1 MVTINKEFALGANEG
16 SSQKTQNLYII
27 LHEVGVDNSSARNN
41 AAYFKNN
48 WSTAETYSTFVVGA
62 DGIYQVGEPGY
73 VAWAALNA
81 NHYAPVQIEFE
92 RTNDADRFKKGYA
105 NYIALARE
113 MADKYGI
120 PKTLDAGSAGTP
132 GIKSHLWVTNNYGG
146 DHVDPYGYLA
156 SHGISK
162 SQLASDLANG
172 CSAST
177 PTQSVTPTPSKPTP
191 KVNVTYS
198 LRNLNGGWNGNITN
212 FNNSNSNGFAGIP
225 NGRHDLLT
233 VSVNHGSV
241 KYRAHTVGH
250 GWNGWITGS
259 NKNDT
264 VNGCAGLA
272 GVPIDGI
279 QVVYITPNGEGY
291 QQAYYRSQT
300 TQRAGWLAVACDD
313 GNTYKDLDDFAGMIG
328 EPLDRLQIGIADH
341 NPF

>member
-1 MVTINKEFALGANEG
+1 MVTINKQFALGANEG

-48 WSTAETYSTFVVGA
+48 WSTAEAYSTYVVGA

-81 NHYAPVQIEFE
+81 NPYAPVQIEFE
-92 RTNDADRFKKGYA
+92 RTNDANRFKKGYA

-113 MADKYGI
+113 MATKYGI
-120 PKTLDAGSAGTP
+120 PKTLDTGGAGTP

-162 SQLASDLANG
+162 SQLAKDLANG
-172 CSAST
+172 GT
-177 PTQSVTPTPSKPTP
+177 SKPTVALGHSNP
-191 KVNVTYS
+191 KPVGPHPTDVTYS
-198 LRNLNGGWNGNITN
+198 LRSLNGGWIDNVTN
-212 FNNSNSNGFAGIP
+212 FGSGNNGYAGIP
-225 NGRHDLLT
+225 NQQHDYLT

-241 KYRAHTVGH
+241 KYRVKTAQD
-250 GWNGWITGS
+250 GWLGWVSGS
-259 NKNDT
+259 NRNDL
-264 VNGCAGLA
+264 VNGAAGTSGHAIIGVQIIYNTPA
-272 GVPIDGI
+272 G
-279 QVVYITPNGEGY
+279 EAY

-300 TQRAGWLAVACDD
+300 TQRRGWLGVCADD
-313 GNTYKDLDDFAGMIG
+313 GSVAGFDSWAGMDG
-328 EPLDRLQIGIADH
+328 EPLDRLQIKISPS

>member
-1 MVTINKEFALGANEG
+1 MVTINKQFAFGANEG

-27 LHEVGVDNSSARNN
+27 LHEVGVDNSSAQAN

-81 NHYAPVQIEFE
+81 NPYAPVQIEFE
-92 RTNDADRFKKGYA
+92 RTNDANRFKKGYA

-120 PKTLDAGSAGTP
+120 PKTLDAGGAGTP

-162 SQLASDLANG
+162 SQLAKDLANG
-172 CSAST
+172 VTSQST
-177 PTQSVTPTPSKPTP
+177 VAPVSGNAKTVGTD
-191 KVNVTYS
+191 VTYS
-198 LRNLNGGWNGNITN
+198 LRSLNGGWLDNVTN
-212 FNNSNSNGFAGIP
+212 FGSGNNGFAGIP
-225 NGRHDLLT
+225 NQQHDYLT
-233 VSVNHGSV
+233 VSVDHGSI
-241 KYRAHTVGH
+241 KYRVKTAQDGWLGWVTKGDRNDLTNGAAGIAGH
-250 GWNGWITGS
+250 AITG
-259 NKNDT
+259 
-264 VNGCAGLA
+264 VQ
-272 GVPIDGI
+272 I
-279 QVVYITPNGEGY
+279 VYNTPSGEAY

-300 TQRAGWLAVACDD
+300 TQRAGWLGVCADD
-313 GNTYKDLDDFAGMIG
+313 GSVTGFDSWAGMDG
-328 EPLDRLQIGIADH
+328 EPLDRLQIKISAA

>member
-1 MVTINKEFALGANEG
+1 MVTINKQFALGANEG

-48 WSTAETYSTFVVGA
+48 WSTAEVYSTFVVGA

-81 NHYAPVQIEFE
+81 NPYAPVQIEFE
-92 RTNDADRFKKGYA
+92 RTGDANRFKKGYA

-113 MADKYGI
+113 MATKYGI
-120 PKTLDAGSAGTP
+120 PKTLDTGGAGTP

-162 SQLASDLANG
+162 TQLAKDLANG
-172 CSAST
+172 VGT
-177 PTQSVTPTPSKPTP
+177 VVTSKPAPAASNAKT
-191 KVNVTYS
+191 VATNVTYS
-198 LRNLNGGWNGNITN
+198 LRSFNGGWLDNVTN
-212 FNNSNSNGFAGIP
+212 FGSGNNGFAGIP
-225 NGRHDLLT
+225 NQQHDYLT
-233 VSVNHGSV
+233 VSVTHGSV
-241 KYRAHTVGH
+241 RYRVKTSQD
-250 GWNGWITGS
+250 GWLGWICGS
-259 NKNDT
+259 NRNDL
-264 VNGCAGLA
+264 VNGAA
-272 GVPIDGI
+272 GVTGHAITGVQI
-279 QVVYITPNGEGY
+279 VYNTPAGEAY

-300 TQRAGWLAVACDD
+300 THRSGWLGVCADD
-313 GNTYKDLDDFAGMIG
+313 GSIVGFDSWAGMDG
-328 EPLDRLQIGIADH
+328 EPLDRLQIKIASA